1 MGLDAIRHG
10 ILHEI
15 IGKRGHKTIFLSGLE
30 GGTLQVQI
38 LSRRA
43 LCLVSIVLWDVLW
56 TAPHSY
62 GVAAAQEEEINQ
74 VVQPL
79 FHSVFFPGRLH
90 AKRRTMK
97 RKCFRTSLP
106 QMIFHRS
113 AFWSVSKILVVGS
126 FWTPVDQVV
135 ARPTKP
141 TNARESLVTE
151 ISPNCRFQC
160 NRVLL

>member
-1 MGLDAIRHG
+1 VVQLLIEFFLAMGLDAIRHG

-74 VVQPL
+74 VV
-79 FHSVFFPGRLH
+79 HSSIPCFFL
-90 AKRRTMK
+90 AAFT
-97 RKCFRTSLP
+97 
-106 QMIFHRS
+106 RS
-113 AFWSVSKILVVGS
+113 AG
-126 FWTPVDQVV
+126 Q
-135 ARPTKP
+135 
-141 TNARESLVTE
+141 
-151 ISPNCRFQC
+151 
-160 NRVLL
+160 